1 MAKTRTTAWIL
12 IFKTYMQKIEVH
24 GSIKSI
30 SRKELKFKRHSID
43 GHKIKILTYAILN
56 QEIKVNGYY
65 EDEDYHI
72 YRTEIIKN
80 K

>member
-1 MAKTRTTAWIL
+1 MSKTRTNVWVL
-12 IFKTYMQKIEVH
+12 IQKNNTEQIEIH

-30 SRKELKFKRHSID
+30 SRKELKLKRHSVD
-43 GHKIKILTYAILN
+43 GVKIKTLTYSILN
-56 QEIKVNGYY
+56 QEVKINGYY

-72 YRTEIIKN
+72 YRNGIIKN